1 MQPITADERLCS
13 YLAPV
18 IWLLNGTGNVDGK
31 GCTESNEQLSSSLS
45 LVWFTSFLIDDNM
58 SEDIADCLLLLH
70 YVASKKLLKKFK
82 NIKKSTKKSAKE
94 PSRVSKLVQEM
105 TSVNG
110 LSLSASYASLTS
122 TFFLTLSSRAQV
134 L

>member
-1 MQPITADERLCS
+1 M
-13 YLAPV
+13 
-18 IWLLNGTGNVDGK
+18 DGK

-45 LVWFTSFLIDDNM
+45 LVWFTSFLIDDTM
-58 SEDIADCLLLLH
+58 SEYIADCSLLLH
-70 YVASKKLLKKFK
+70 YVASKKLFKKIQK
-82 NIKKSTKKSAKE
+82 YQEIDQKSAKE
-94 PSRVSKLVQEM
+94 PSPVSKPVQEM

-122 TFFLTLSSRAQV
+122 TFLLTLSSRAQV